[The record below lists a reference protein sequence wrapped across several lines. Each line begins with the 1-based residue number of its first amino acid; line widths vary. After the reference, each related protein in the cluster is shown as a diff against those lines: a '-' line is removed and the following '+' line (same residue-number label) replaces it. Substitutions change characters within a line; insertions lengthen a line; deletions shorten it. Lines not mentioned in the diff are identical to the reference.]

1 MATTKNIAITAAI
14 NANTFLAGPGKDLE
28 KIKIDGVFIKD
39 LGATVSADTTTI
51 SIPGYGS
58 LTHTGAQTLKFTAS
72 SSFPA
77 GDFTFVRFDAANDFT
92 EVDLSSATNAV
103 TVKASEAITKV
114 TGGAGN
120 DSITGA
126 AATAEIVGGAGN
138 DTITTSLAGSP
149 SNVTGGTGADKFVQG
164 AAAGDMVVKDYSY
177 AEGDTINLIA
187 AVDGA
192 AKLTATGAWN
202 SGTNTAQATATD
214 NIYKV
219 KVTDTT
225 ASPTVKEF
233 WTAAATSNVT
243 MDGSTITS
251 AMVLDAS
258 QAVNAKIQG
267 GTGNDKITMG
277 GAGISTLVV
286 NKNGGDDTVT
296 GLGTPAG
303 FDETKDIINLSDATM
318 SDVTFTGAIMKVG
331 ATSITGA
338 SAATNGNIII
348 KDSTT
353 TKKVGYAA
361 AINETITAAIDAK
374 MFVGFNDKTTTLNI
388 DAVGTDTSV
397 VNLQD
402 TTTYK
407 DIYKVERNQG
417 GVYIG
422 TTNSAQGSTFDLTG
436 STAASEFWGGS
447 AASDKV
453 TLAAAKQD
461 TVWFGTTD
469 GKDTVDGFKSGFES
483 TKDLLN
489 LYNVADV
496 TSLEVATVAGA
507 TVVGATNALITTAA
521 GNQVQL
527 NNAGVAANNSLD
539 LKVKDSAGVVKKL
552 SMSASAANSILT
564 GVGADVVIGRSG
576 KVDTVKYATQ
586 TTDIIVNLQDT
597 AKYKSV
603 ENVDLTGITA
613 TTTNVVVGTSD
624 SVTGSQI
631 ALAGAVTD
639 VWGGSKGAD
648 LITAVNGAGVDTI
661 WFGTNDGNDTV
672 TGFNVDTTDKVKFY
686 DKALSELAGAYTY
699 TGNVLTSKTNT
710 ADKLTLT
717 GLGDDKVINVLDKNN
732 IAGKVR
738 VAGAPDAL
746 TYDSAVKAYIGNG
759 AATLTAAATRDNVV
773 LYLGNTASNPV
784 NDIYFAGVK
793 DIDAKAVIGQTVLI
807 GSASTNNVLKAGIS
821 SSAMWG
827 GGVSADTMTGAVGGV
842 DEYWFGSGDG
852 LDVVADVL
860 GGASGVDATDKVV
873 LHNLSVNDVTMT
885 KNAGSFVVT
894 AKDGSTLTVTDAGLV
909 ALNGGL
915 TFQFWC

>member
-1 MATTKNIAITAAI
+1 MATKNIAMTAALSGATFAAGDL
-14 NANTFLAGPGKDLE
+14 ANIT
-28 KIKIDGVFIKD
+28 IDGVVIST
-39 LGATVSADTTTI
+39 LGATVSADATTI

-58 LTHTGAQTLKFTAS
+58 LTHTGATTLKFTAS

-77 GDFTFVRFDAANDFT
+77 GDFTFVDFDGTDKFT
-92 EVDLSSATNAV
+92 EIDLSSATNAV
-103 TVKASEAITKV
+103 TVLASAATTKV

-120 DSITGA
+120 DSITGG
-126 AATAEIVGGAGN
+126 AATATIVGGAGN
-138 DTITTSLAGSP
+138 DTITTSLAGGST
-149 SNVTGGTGADKFVQG
+149 VTGGTGADKIVQG
-164 AAAGDMVVKDYSY
+164 VAGAMVVTDYNY
-177 AEGDTINLIA
+177 AEGDTINLKA
-187 AVDGA
+187 AVNGGA
-192 AKLTATGAWN
+192 SLTATGAWV
-202 SGTNTAQATATD
+202 SGVNTATVTAAATD
-214 NIYKV
+214 NVYKV

-267 GTGNDKITMG
+267 GTGNDAITMG

-286 NKNGGDDTVT
+286 NKSGGDDTVT
-296 GLGTPAG
+296 GFTAA
-303 FDETKDIINLSDATM
+303 TDIVNLSDATM
-318 SDVTFTGAIMKVG
+318 SDVTFTGPTMKVG

-338 SAATNGNIII
+338 SAATDGNIII

-361 AINETITAAIDAK
+361 ATTRTITANADAT
-374 MFVGFNDKTTTLNI
+374 MFVGFNDKTTTLNSS
-388 DAVGTDTSV
+388 AVGTDTSV

-407 DIYKVERNQG
+407 DIYNVTRTKG

-422 TTNSAQGSTFDLTG
+422 TTNSAQGSTFNLTG

-447 AASDKV
+447 AASDAV
-453 TLAAAKQD
+453 TLASANQD

-469 GKDTVDGFKSGFES
+469 GKDTVTGFTSGFAS
-483 TKDLLN
+483 TADLLN

-496 TSLEVATVAGA
+496 TSLEVTTVTA
-507 TVVGATNALITTAA
+507 ATNALITTAA

-527 NNAGVAANNSLD
+527 SGTAVALTNSVD

-552 SMSASAANSILT
+552 SMSAAAANSTLT

-576 KVDTVKYATQ
+576 KVDTVAYGATQ
-586 TTDIIVNLQDT
+586 TTDIIVNLQDA

-603 ENVDLTGITA
+603 EYVDLTGTAA

-624 SVTGSQI
+624 SVTGSKVT
-631 ALAGAVTD
+631 LAGAVTD

-648 LITAVNGAGVDTI
+648 SITAGAGVDTI

-672 TGFNVDTTDKVKFY
+672 TGFTVGTDKVKFY

-699 TGNVLTSKTNT
+699 TGSVLTSKTNT
-710 ADKLTLT
+710 ADKLTFT
-717 GLGDDKVINVLDKNN
+717 AAGNDIVIDVLDKNN

-793 DIDAKAVIGQTVLI
+793 EINASAVIGQTVLI

-852 LDVVADVL
+852 LDVVNA
-860 GGASGVDATDKVV
+860 GVDSTDKVV

-915 TFQFWC
+915 TFQFGVNSSAQNYTYDTTNNKFVAKA